1 MKILATIAALYPS
14 THSYHRHAAML
25 PVPRVH
31 LGASKMSATATPTVT
46 PPLVLNIQYTKDL
59 SFEVPNAP
67 SIYTM
72 LRSAPQVAINLDV
85 QVRRIQEDQTV
96 FEVTL
101 AARAE
106 ATMPPVAANGGDEK
120 PMVVFIADLAYAGIF
135 TLNGV
140 PENQQEP
147 VLLVECPR
155 LLFPFARNILADVT
169 RDGGF
174 PPVMLGPI
182 DFVGLWQARRAQA
195 AAIPEPVAS
204 A

>member
-1 MKILATIAALYPS
+1 
-14 THSYHRHAAML
+14 
-25 PVPRVH
+25 
-31 LGASKMSATATPTVT
+31 MSEATPAQ

-67 SIYTM
+67 AIYTI
-72 LRSAPQVAINLDV
+72 LRSAPQVNINLDV
-85 QVRRIQEDQTV
+85 QVRKIQEDQTV

-106 ATMPPVAANGGDEK
+106 ATMPPAAAANGSTEDK
-120 PMVVFIADLAYAGIF
+120 PMVVFIADIAYAGIF
-135 TLNGV
+135 TLNGI

-147 VLLVECPR
+147 ILLVECPR

-182 DFVGLWQARRAQA
+182 DFVGLWQSRLAQMA
-195 AAIPEPVAS
+195 PTVAN

>member
-1 MKILATIAALYPS
+1 MSEAV
-14 THSYHRHAAML
+14 
-25 PVPRVH
+25 PVQQ
-31 LGASKMSATATPTVT
+31 
-46 PPLVLNIQYTKDL
+46 LVLNIQYTKDL

-67 SIYTM
+67 GIYTI
-72 LRSAPQVAINLDV
+72 LRAPPQVAINLDV
-85 QVRRIQEDQTV
+85 QIRRIQEDQTV

-106 ATMPPVAANGGDEK
+106 ATLPKVEGATNGADEK
-120 PMVVFIADLAYAGIF
+120 PTIVFIADLSYSGIF

-140 PENQQEP
+140 PPEQQEP
-147 VLLVECPR
+147 ILLVECPR

-174 PPVMLGPI
+174 PPVMLGPV
-182 DFVGLWQARRAQA
+182 DFVGLWQARRAQMA
-195 AAIPEPVAS
+195 APAAN

>member
-1 MKILATIAALYPS
+1 MSESAAP
-14 THSYHRHAAML
+14 AQ
-25 PVPRVH
+25 
-31 LGASKMSATATPTVT
+31 

-67 SIYTM
+67 AIYTI
-72 LRSAPQVAINLDV
+72 LRSAPTVNINLDV

-106 ATMPPVAANGGDEK
+106 ATLPPAAANGAAEK

-135 TLNGV
+135 TLTGI

-147 VLLVECPR
+147 ILLVECPR

-182 DFVGLWQARRAQA
+182 DFVGLWQSRRAQA
-195 AAIPEPVAS
+195 AAAAAAPVAN

>member
-1 MKILATIAALYPS
+1 
-14 THSYHRHAAML
+14 
-25 PVPRVH
+25 
-31 LGASKMSATATPTVT
+31 MSETTPAQ

-67 SIYTM
+67 SIYTI

-85 QVRRIQEDQTV
+85 QVRKIEETAAV

-106 ATMPPVAANGGDEK
+106 ATLPKPEAANGAAEEK
-120 PMVVFIADLAYAGIF
+120 PMVVFIADLSYAGVF

-140 PENQQEP
+140 PQDQQEP

-174 PPVMLGPI
+174 PPVMLAPV
-182 DFVGLWQARRAQA
+182 DFVGLWQSRRAQM
-195 AAIPEPVAS
+195 PEPTAS

>member
-1 MKILATIAALYPS
+1 
-14 THSYHRHAAML
+14 
-25 PVPRVH
+25 
-31 LGASKMSATATPTVT
+31 MSESQPQAQ

-67 SIYTM
+67 AIYTV
-72 LRSAPQVAINLDV
+72 LRSAPAVNINLDV
-85 QVRRIQEDQTV
+85 QVRKIQEDQSV

-106 ATMPPVAANGGDEK
+106 ATMPAAKANGAAEEK
-120 PMVVFIADLAYAGIF
+120 PTIVFIADLAYAGIF
-135 TLNGV
+135 TLNGI

-147 VLLVECPR
+147 ILLVECPR

-182 DFVGLWQARRAQA
+182 DFVGLWQSRRAA
-195 AAIPEPVAS
+195 AAVA
-204 A
+204 ANA

>member
-1 MKILATIAALYPS
+1 
-14 THSYHRHAAML
+14 
-25 PVPRVH
+25 
-31 LGASKMSATATPTVT
+31 
-46 PPLVLNIQYTKDL
+46 VLNIQYTKDL

-67 SIYTM
+67 AIYQL
-72 LRSAPQVAINLDV
+72 LRVAPAVNINLDV

-106 ATMPPVAANGGDEK
+106 ATMPPAAAGAAANGAAEEK
-120 PMVVFIADLAYAGIF
+120 PMVVFIADLSYSGIF
-135 TLNGV
+135 TLTGI
-140 PENQQEP
+140 PETQMEP
-147 VLLVECPR
+147 ILLVECPR

-182 DFVGLWQARRAQA
+182 DFVGLWQSRRAQLA
-195 AAIPEPVAS
+195 APVAN

>member
-1 MKILATIAALYPS
+1 
-14 THSYHRHAAML
+14 
-25 PVPRVH
+25 
-31 LGASKMSATATPTVT
+31 
-46 PPLVLNIQYTKDL
+46 
-59 SFEVPNAP
+59 
-67 SIYTM
+67 
-72 LRSAPQVAINLDV
+72 
-85 QVRRIQEDQTV
+85 VRKIQEDAQV

-106 ATMPPVAANGGDEK
+106 ATMPPANTNGSADEK
-120 PMVVFIADLAYAGIF
+120 PMVVFIADLAYSGIF

-147 VLLVECPR
+147 ILLVECPR

-182 DFVGLWQARRAQA
+182 DFVGLWQARRAQMA
-195 AAIPEPVAS
+195 PTVAN

>member
-1 MKILATIAALYPS
+1 
-14 THSYHRHAAML
+14 
-25 PVPRVH
+25 
-31 LGASKMSATATPTVT
+31 MSETTPAV

-67 SIYTM
+67 AIYTV
-72 LRSAPQVAINLDV
+72 LRTAPQVNINLDV
-85 QVRRIQEDQTV
+85 QVRRVQEDQSV
-96 FEVTL
+96 YEVTL

-106 ATMPPVAANGGDEK
+106 ATMPQPATTNGSAGEK

-135 TLNGV
+135 TLTGV

-147 VLLVECPR
+147 ILLVECPR

-182 DFVGLWQARRAQA
+182 DFVGLWQSRRAQMQA
-195 AAIPEPVAS
+195 MPEPVAS

>member
-1 MKILATIAALYPS
+1 
-14 THSYHRHAAML
+14 
-25 PVPRVH
+25 
-31 LGASKMSATATPTVT
+31 MSETTPAQ

-67 SIYTM
+67 AIYSV
-72 LRSAPQVAINLDV
+72 LRAAPQVNINLDV
-85 QVRRIQEDQTV
+85 QVRKIQEDAQV

-106 ATMPPVAANGGDEK
+106 ATMPPANTNGSADEK
-120 PMVVFIADLAYAGIF
+120 PMVVFIADLAYSGIF

-147 VLLVECPR
+147 ILLVECPR

-182 DFVGLWQARRAQA
+182 DFVGLWQARRAQMA
-195 AAIPEPVAS
+195 PTVAN

>member
-1 MKILATIAALYPS
+1 
-14 THSYHRHAAML
+14 
-25 PVPRVH
+25 
-31 LGASKMSATATPTVT
+31 MSEATPAL

-67 SIYTM
+67 AIYTV
-72 LRSAPQVAINLDV
+72 LRSAPQVNINLDV
-85 QVRRIQEDQTV
+85 QVRRIEPDQTV

-106 ATMPPVAANGGDEK
+106 ATLPPAEGAKPDEK
-120 PMVVFIADLAYAGIF
+120 PMVVFIADIAYAGIF
-135 TLNGV
+135 TLNGI

-147 VLLVECPR
+147 ILVIECPR

-182 DFVGLWQARRAQA
+182 DFVGLWQARVAQMA
-195 AAIPEPVAS
+195 QEMPTVAN

>member
-1 MKILATIAALYPS
+1 
-14 THSYHRHAAML
+14 
-25 PVPRVH
+25 
-31 LGASKMSATATPTVT
+31 MSEATPAL

-67 SIYTM
+67 AIYTI
-72 LRSAPQVAINLDV
+72 LRSAPQVNINLDV
-85 QVRRIQEDQTV
+85 QVRKIQEDQTV

-106 ATMPPVAANGGDEK
+106 ATMPATGAANGSTEEK
-120 PMVVFIADLAYAGIF
+120 PMVVFIADIAYAGIF
-135 TLNGV
+135 TLNGI

-147 VLLVECPR
+147 ILLVECPR

-182 DFVGLWQARRAQA
+182 DFVGLWQSRTAQMT
-195 AAIPEPVAS
+195 PTVAN

>member
-1 MKILATIAALYPS
+1 MSDTAAP
-14 THSYHRHAAML
+14 AQ
-25 PVPRVH
+25 
-31 LGASKMSATATPTVT
+31 
-46 PPLVLNIQYTKDL
+46 PPLVVNIQYTKDL

-67 SIYTM
+67 AIYAT
-72 LRSAPQVAINLDV
+72 LRTAPAVSINLDV
-85 QVRRIQEDQTV
+85 QVRRLQEGESV

-106 ATMPPVAANGGDEK
+106 ATMPNAANNGAEQK
-120 PMVVFIADLAYAGIF
+120 PTVVFIADIAYAGIF
-135 TLNGV
+135 TLNNV

-147 VLLVECPR
+147 ILLVECPR

-195 AAIPEPVAS
+195 TAPEAN

>member
-1 MKILATIAALYPS
+1 MSEAPPAAPP
-14 THSYHRHAAML
+14 AA
-25 PVPRVH
+25 PPQ
-31 LGASKMSATATPTVT
+31 

-67 SIYTM
+67 AIYTI
-72 LRSAPQVAINLDV
+72 LRSAPQVNINLDV
-85 QVRRIQEDQTV
+85 QVRRIQEDQTI

-101 AARAE
+101 ATRAE
-106 ATMPPVAANGGDEK
+106 ATMPAAKPANGAAEEK
-120 PMVVFIADLAYAGIF
+120 PAVVFIADLSYAGIF
-135 TLNGV
+135 TLTGI

-182 DFVGLWQARRAQA
+182 DFVALWQSRKAQA
-195 AAIPEPVAS
+195 AAMPEPVAS